1 MDDFNEFDG
10 LNEFHEFDSLEE
22 RLERVD
28 EELLEVMHESL
39 KEPLGEKLEEPFD
52 DSNFEAK
59 MEIMGEP
66 PIDDFVDAKSA
77 HLKFEDK
84 AKQIEELLEYDQLE
98 GLSAE
103 EIADKFGDRL
113 DEMRIDEMVD
123 AQIEDAKFRKD
134 GMVEP
139 MDLDLRANVDGLKD
153 YLEPHGRSE
162 EYVGKYYGKG
172 GFEPSSKR
180 IESYEVVENLVSE
193 VRGEVPNVPQHMQRV
208 KRFHVPF
215 REKKGRFER
224 YNPATGYN
232 PRKTY
237 R

>member
-1 MDDFNEFDG
+1 MDEFNEFDD

-22 RLERVD
+22 RLEKFD
-28 EELLEVMHESL
+28 EKFLEVMHEPL
-39 KEPLGEKLEEPFD
+39 KEPLGEPLD
-52 DSNFEAK
+52 GLDFEAK

-66 PIDDFVDAKSA
+66 PIDDFVDAKSE

-84 AKQIEELLEYDQLE
+84 AKQIEKLLEYDQLE

-139 MDLDLRANVDGLKD
+139 MDLDLGANVDGLKD

-162 EYVGKYYGKG
+162 EYVDKYYGKG
-172 GFEPSSKR
+172 GFEPSPKK
-180 IESYEVVENLVSE
+180 IESYEIVENPVSKI
-193 VRGEVPNVPQHMQRV
+193 RGEVPNVPQHMQRV